1 MYRYFDKSQSGS
13 ISKADFFHLMNKDT
27 HYEEQ
32 KVHLLN
38 IEDVIKPLAT
48 SIKKYNA
55 DIDDVFKRYDKD
67 GNNMLSADELQ
78 NGLRHLSI
86 FITNSDVKMLK
97 DYFRMQNEKKMG
109 RKISGGGDEISL
121 KEFKDLLNT

>member
-32 KVHLLN
+32 KVHLLS

-55 DIDDVFKRYDKD
+55 DIDDVFARYDKD

-97 DYFRMQNEKKMG
+97 DITKQNAMLR
-109 RKISGGGDEISL
+109 RKLDDALCKIEQYETDT
-121 KEFKDLLNT
+121 K